1 MVSSSVL
8 GTPYA
13 LVKNCEIE
21 QNKYDRAGNPGNSC
35 SFIQHM
41 LCVAC
46 AYFSLSTIPGLRD
59 IRVNKMDSL
68 GPQVKS
74 SQKEETD
81 IKQL

>member
-1 MVSSSVL
+1 MT
-8 GTPYA
+8 G
-13 LVKNCEIE
+13 
-21 QNKYDRAGNPGNSC
+21 Q
-35 SFIQHM
+35 
-41 LCVAC
+41 VAQGIVFHLFNTCLPC